1 MGNPSV
7 VVADTYSVHP
17 NNILNWRKQLLEGAV
32 RLFQVKRTDIT
43 TKAEIRMAAALEAK
57 IKQKDEV
64 IAELAEELLML
75 KKKSSGLR

>member
-32 RLFQVKRTDIT
+32 RLFPVKWTDIT
-43 TKAEIRMAAALEAK
+43 TKAEERTTAALEAK
-57 IKQKDEV
+57 LKQKDEV
-64 IAELAEELLML
+64 IAELSHI
-75 KKKSSGLR
+75 KKRVPA